1 LLLLLDMVHPE
12 PKIELKD
19 AFIPFWDFL
28 DDDEYIP
35 FLDLEDP
42 RWLFEEAVLVS
53 FFGECH
59 NI

>member
-1 LLLLLDMVHPE
+1 MVHPE